1 MMYCMEKK
9 DNDRIADFLYEIGSM
24 RKLMRMHRQTLLSDD
39 SSDTIAS
46 HTYRVTMIGW
56 LLAKM
61 ENVDPYKVTMM
72 CLVHDLGEIR
82 ANDHNWVHKRYVK
95 VFEDE
100 IREDQLKS
108 LPFDDLFELASEY
121 DNRESKEALVAKD
134 ADMLDQVLLLKEY
147 EWQGN
152 KEAKVW
158 LHGKDV
164 KRNSH
169 LDKLVTESGKKLGAA
184 IYEKSPS
191 EWWEGLSTS
200 ENR

>member
-1 MMYCMEKK
+1 MENK
-9 DNDRIADFLYEIGSM
+9 DSDRMADFLYEIGSM

-61 ENVDPYKVTMM
+61 EEVDPYKVTMM

-108 LPFDDLFELASEY
+108 LPFHDLYELASEY
-121 DNRESKEALVAKD
+121 DNRESKEAIIAKD
-134 ADMLDQVLLLKEY
+134 ADMLDQILLLKEY

-152 KEAKVW
+152 KEAKIW
-158 LHGKDV
+158 LHGKG
-164 KRNSH
+164 KETENRH
-169 LDKLVTESGKKLGAA
+169 LASLQSESAKKLGKS

-191 EWWEGLSTS
+191 EWWEELSTS
-200 ENR
+200 TNR